1 MRTDITEMSCIMLI
15 KTLTLH
21 SLSYIVGI
29 TSSLA
34 VHQVTPS
41 TGTTAGFQSGTAT
54 EAAIITPQIANRSVK
69 SDRLPI
75 KQAKP
80 QANDI
85 APVQVPAQIAPNTKF
100 KTDCKPPIDVLGR
113 CFADARV
120 NHRVA

>member
-1 MRTDITEMSCIMLI
+1 MSCIMLI

-29 TSSLA
+29 TSSIA
-34 VHQVTPS
+34 MHQVTPS
-41 TGTTAGFQSGTAT
+41 TGTTARFQSGTST

-80 QANDI
+80 QANDM
-85 APVQVPAQIAPNTKF
+85 APVQVPAQFAPNTKF

-120 NHRVA
+120 NHRLA

>member
-1 MRTDITEMSCIMLI
+1 MLI

-29 TSSLA
+29 TSSIA
-34 VHQVTPS
+34 MHQVTPS
-41 TGTTAGFQSGTAT
+41 TGTTARFQSGTST
-54 EAAIITPQIANRSVK
+54 EAATPQIANRSVK

>member
-1 MRTDITEMSCIMLI
+1 MLI

-29 TSSLA
+29 TSSIA
-34 VHQVTPS
+34 MHQVTPS
-41 TGTTAGFQSGTAT
+41 TGTTARFQSGTST

-75 KQAKP
+75 KQAQP
-80 QANDI
+80 QANDK
-85 APVQVPAQIAPNTKF
+85 APVQLPAQIAPNTKF